1 MNRRRWARVVGS
13 LLVAVALLAAWKR
26 LSPSNLR
33 LAPVTREDLV
43 LSVEVTGVLSAVSTI
58 SIGPPQIS
66 GWWDYKITFL
76 APEGSKVAA
85 GAPVLGFDTSGLE
98 NRRRVVEAER
108 DEVRQ
113 TLEKRKAE
121 LELQTVDE
129 RLALAEAEA
138 SLRRAELA
146 AGTPSDLVAGKE
158 RRRGEIDLA
167 MARRRVAESSRR
179 LAELTA
185 AGDAERGILENRL
198 RRAEGEVAQI
208 TAAIASMSVKAP
220 RAGTVV
226 HIANWR
232 GEKRKIGDTVWNAER
247 LLEIPDLDAM
257 RAEGEIDEAESGAVA
272 AGQKVSLRL
281 DAHPDLPLS
290 GTIEKV
296 RRAVQRRTADDPARV
311 VRVDVLLAATDP
323 AKMRPGMRFTGS
335 VETGRVASALVVPIA
350 AVEPRAEGTVV
361 RLRRLGRIV
370 ERAVVLGPRSR
381 EKAQVLEGLSEGD
394 RVVVGTTVAEEEAA
408 K

>member
-1 MNRRRWARVVGS
+1 MNRRRFARIGGS
-13 LLVAVALLAAWKR
+13 LLAVVVLLVASKR
-26 LSPSNLR
+26 LTPSNLR

-108 DEVRQ
+108 DEVKQ

-121 LELQTVDE
+121 LELQAVDE
-129 RLALAEAEA
+129 RLALADAES
-138 SLRRAELA
+138 SLRRAELV
-146 AGTPSDLVAGKE
+146 AGTPTDLMSGKE
-158 RRRGEIDLA
+158 RRRAEIDLA
-167 MARRRVAESSRR
+167 LAKQRVAESSRR

-198 RRAEGEVAQI
+198 RRADGEVARI
-208 TAAIASMSVKAP
+208 VADIASMSVKAP
-220 RAGTVV
+220 RGGTVV

-272 AGQKVSLRL
+272 AGQKVTLRL
-281 DAHPDLPLS
+281 DAHPDLPLT

-296 RRAVQRRTADDPARV
+296 RRAVQRRTADDPSRV
-311 VRVDVLLAATDP
+311 VRVDILLATTDP
-323 AKMRPGMRFTGS
+323 AKMRPGMRFTGG

-350 AVEPRAEGTVV
+350 AVEPRADRTVV
-361 RLRRLGRIV
+361 RLRRFGRTV

-381 EKAQVLEGLSEGD
+381 EKVQLLEGLSEGD
-394 RVVVGTTVAEEEAA
+394 RVVVGTKSAEEEE